1 MKNVKVRL
9 ARFCKELKQWRQIVV
24 LLLIVVLFK
33 QAALDFVDS
42 YVMPFISKV
51 QNYSWGVAL
60 IFVALPSIWY
70 LIRFAHLAKDENVW
84 GKRHSLIL
92 FALALYFLFRPHYQW
107 YGPTKIGP
115 NYGDITFITIGAWEV
130 LVGLLKTCK
139 FREIGRN
146 NVENGSKVASPFLF
160 DAPTT
165 TDNYSRKAYAQNL
178 AEKILLSFKSGRSK
192 QSSFNIL
199 ISERFGEGKTSFLNQ
214 FREIICD
221 AHGNQVRFMEFRPWL
236 SDSPQQIIR
245 DFFLQLGELLGKGSE
260 IERKLKK
267 YSQSLANDA
276 ARAGA
281 SFFLDIWDAHN
292 DSYVQQHQYL
302 SECLSKCK
310 RPIIVGIDDV
320 DRLQANELLMVLNL
334 IRDTAD
340 FPNVFYLIAADK
352 KSVIDNLHSAGIK
365 DAEFYLRK
373 FFNFELLF
381 PANENI
387 TQQSILQKTTDLYQ
401 SYVLN
406 GHSSISDDIEDIKA
420 EILRIKYLNEAF
432 QNERDII
439 RFFNLLSFSTAQLY
453 QEGILQEINFVDLF
467 KISMVQCLM
476 PDVYKFFRDY
486 SDYVLT
492 ESNGRLIFNKEAKT
506 IFEDKRYAKEI
517 AQTLKDAAAVLNS
530 SKETQKEENV
540 TISENKSLMENS
552 ESLFPSVE
560 NIVCSL
566 LSEMFG
572 RNYGYICGSS
582 ISYSQEYYK
591 YFAGKY
597 KSTEVSEKECRDILS
612 HNESDFSIEFAD
624 IVSKSKHASF
634 LHKWESY
641 LDDNKEVPR
650 IEMLRKILSAI
661 EIYILKFPNSS
672 GLKGYQYEK
681 IKAKL
686 FSPLL
691 YSLYTKRDEEDID
704 TTLQELEALLLGE
717 KRYRLAVLVFTT
729 LAMRQ
734 YEMPSALTGSVSR
747 LDEIKKKM
755 LDSYFDQLLP
765 EAESLPSTDQ
775 LDSLLA
781 LNDLDGNAFKD
792 RLSRYLPLVNP
803 VENWFYR
810 LIIPYDNKK
819 FGWHFLFREAMGI
832 GTLFMLNDY
841 LQLLPLEDKFEQ
853 EKRAFENIFESHHKN
868 YLAIENIEDS
878 NIYLKKLRQWWQTHP
893 ELE

>member
-1 MKNVKVRL
+1 MIGVKVIL
-9 ARFCKELKQWRQIVV
+9 ARFCRALKQWRQVLV
-24 LLLIVVLFK
+24 LLLIVTLFK
-33 QAALDFVDS
+33 QAAVDFADGFLVP
-42 YVMPFISKV
+42 VVSKI
-51 QNYSWGVAL
+51 QDGSWGLAL
-60 IFVALPSIWY
+60 IFFALPSLWY
-70 LIRFAHLAKDENVW
+70 LSRFTHLMKDENVW
-84 GKRHSLIL
+84 GKRHRLIL
-92 FALALYFLFRPHYQW
+92 LALALYFLFRPHYQW
-107 YGPTKIGP
+107 YGPTNTVL
-115 NYGDITFITIGAWEV
+115 NYCDITFISIGAWEV
-130 LVGLLKTCK
+130 LVWCLKTCK
-139 FREIGRN
+139 LRKIGRN
-146 NVENGSKVASPFLF
+146 NVGNGDKDASPFLF

-178 AEKILLSFKSGRSK
+178 AEKILQSFKSGRSK

-199 ISERFGEGKTSFLNQ
+199 ISERFGEGKTSFLNL
-214 FREIICD
+214 FREIICE

-387 TQQSILQKTTDLYQ
+387 TQQSILQKTADLYQ

-492 ESNGRLIFNKEAKT
+492 ESNGRLIFNKEATT

-517 AQTLKDAAAVLNS
+517 AQTLKDVAVLNS
-530 SKETQKEENV
+530 SKEPQKDENE
-540 TISENKSLMENS
+540 TISENKSLMENA

-582 ISYSQEYYK
+582 ISYAQEYYK

-624 IVSKSKHASF
+624 MVSKSKHASF

-641 LDDNKEVPR
+641 LDDNKDVPR
-650 IEMLRKILSAI
+650 IEMLRKILSAM

-691 YSLYTKRDEEDID
+691 YSLYSMRDEEDID
-704 TTLQELEALLLGE
+704 TTLQELEALLLNE
-717 KRYRLAVLVFTT
+717 KRHRLAVLVFTT
-729 LAMRQ
+729 LEMRQ
-734 YEMPSALTGSVSR
+734 YEMASALTGSASR
-747 LDEIKKKM
+747 LNEIKKKM

-775 LDSLLA
+775 LDSLHA
-781 LNDLDGNAFKD
+781 LSDLDANAFKE
-792 RLSRYLPLVNP
+792 RLSHFLPLVNP

-819 FGWHFLFREAMGI
+819 FGWHYLFREALGI
-832 GTLFMLNDY
+832 GGLFMLNEY
-841 LQLLPLEDKFEQ
+841 LQLLPLEGKFEQ
-853 EKRAFENIFESHHKN
+853 EKKALESILESHHKN
-868 YLAIENIEDS
+868 YLAIENIEES
-878 NIYLKKLRQWWQTHP
+878 NIYLKKVRQWWQTHP